1 MKAAMAILKIARL
14 GHPILLGTAVPVA
27 DPRDPELQ
35 RLIADMLE
43 TMHDAGGVGLAAP
56 QVHVGLRVLV
66 FRVPPGRVAADP
78 DDLAMEDT
86 ALINPELEL
95 LPGDPVDGWEGCL
108 SIPGM
113 RARVPRAGRIRYQ
126 ALDRNGGVIQR
137 VVGGFHARV
146 VQHEVDHLNGV
157 LYPMRMTDF
166 RSFGFT
172 EELARAGTLGG

>member
-1 MKAAMAILKIARL
+1 MIRDILKM
-14 GHPILLGTAVPVA
+14 G
-27 DPRDPELQ
+27 DPRLLRVAKPVDDLGDPEL
-35 RLIADMLE
+35 RTIISDMYE
-43 TMHDAGGVGLAAP
+43 TMVDANGVGLAAP
-56 QVHVGLRVLV
+56 QVHVGLRLLV
-66 FRVPPGRVAADP
+66 FRVPPGRVASDP
-78 DDLAMEDT
+78 EDLAMEDT

-108 SIPGM
+108 SIPGL

-126 ALDRNGGVIQR
+126 GLDRSGEVVQR
-137 VVGGFHARV
+137 VAGGFHARV

-172 EELARAGTLGG
+172 EELARAGVLGG

>member
-1 MKAAMAILKIARL
+1 
-14 GHPILLGTAVPVA
+14 
-27 DPRDPELQ
+27 
-35 RLIADMLE
+35 
-43 TMHDAGGVGLAAP
+43 
-56 QVHVGLRVLV
+56 
-66 FRVPPGRVAADP
+66 
-78 DDLAMEDT
+78 MEDT